1 MRYMMFISHDEAV
14 RNQEIPPALLEA
26 MGTFIEQNIKS
37 GVLLDTAGLQPTAA
51 GFRIRLAKG
60 RLKVTD
66 GPFTES
72 KEVVGGFA
80 ICECRDRAH
89 ALEVATKF
97 MDLHREHWPSF
108 EGTSEV
114 RPYESQ

>member
-1 MRYMMFISHDEAV
+1 MRYMMFISHNEEV
-14 RNQEIPPALLEA
+14 RNQAIPPSLLDA
-26 MGTFIEQNIKS
+26 MGTFIEENIRS

-51 GFRIRLAKG
+51 GFRIRLVKG

-66 GPFTES
+66 GPFAEA

-80 ICECRDRAH
+80 ICECRDRNH
-89 ALEVATKF
+89 ALEIATKF
-97 MDLHREHWPSF
+97 MDLHREHWPEF

-114 RPYESQ
+114 RPYEAQ